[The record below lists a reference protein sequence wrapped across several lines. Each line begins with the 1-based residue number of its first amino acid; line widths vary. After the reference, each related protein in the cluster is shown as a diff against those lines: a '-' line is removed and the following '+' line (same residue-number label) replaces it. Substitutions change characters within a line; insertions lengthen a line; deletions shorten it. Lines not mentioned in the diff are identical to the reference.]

1 MYSCADGIGILFN
14 SILEVV
20 GATFDGENY
29 LSINVLDDFQKV
41 CTSYPDVTGIMILL
55 NPIMSIQLMFLMYIG
70 RLL

>member
-1 MYSCADGIGILFN
+1 MYSFADGIGILFN

-41 CTSYPDVTGIMILL
+41 YFKPDVTGIMILL
-55 NPIMSIQLMFLMYIG
+55 NPIMSIQLMFLIYIC
-70 RLL
+70 RLW